1 MKTVNITEL
10 RKHLPEFV
18 GKAERGETIRIT
30 SHGKVVACLKA
41 DKDNAENARQRL
53 KKIRG
58 TVIKG
63 DIESPVDLQWNAD
76 EDNL

>member
-18 GKAERGETIRIT
+18 GKAEKGETIRIT

-41 DKDNAENARQRL
+41 DEDNTEKAFQRL
-53 KKIRG
+53 KKLRG
-58 TVIKG
+58 SVIIG
-63 DIESPVDLQWNAD
+63 DIESPIEEQWNAD